1 MKIQDIVLNCL
12 GYIEAGRWEEE
23 EWEVREKK
31 EGRSEVRKERRRKE
45 GKGREKGKK
54 GVVKG

>member
-1 MKIQDIVLNCL
+1 M
-12 GYIEAGRWEEE
+12 GRGG

-45 GKGREKGKK
+45 GKGREKGKE
-54 GVVKG
+54 GIVKG